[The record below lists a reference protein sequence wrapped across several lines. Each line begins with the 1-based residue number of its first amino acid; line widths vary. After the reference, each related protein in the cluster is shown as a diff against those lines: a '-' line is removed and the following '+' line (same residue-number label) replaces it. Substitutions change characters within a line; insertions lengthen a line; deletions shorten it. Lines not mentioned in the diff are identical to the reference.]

1 MAGCHNPKSDET
13 MCPDCGHDWRLHD
26 IHEHPYRGGCS
37 FSLTSERCG
46 CEQIS
51 DVPRDIMTGQPVLT
65 FDEFCLGVKELL
77 GKRSENKGYSQSGE
91 SDLLSE
97 FVRKM
102 GLSHPEG
109 EICYK
114 IVRYHQKGDKEDLLK
129 IAAWAM
135 ILWRTKCE
143 DSR

>member
-1 MAGCHNPKSDET
+1 MAGCHKPISDET
-13 MCPDCGHDWRLHD
+13 MCPDCGHDWRLHS
-26 IHEHPYRGGCS
+26 IRGSALGSGCRFYLRDYGQEPVCGCS
-37 FSLTSERCG
+37 R
-46 CEQIS
+46 QS
-51 DVPRDIMTGQPVLT
+51 DVPRDLLTGRPVTT

-77 GKRSENKGYSQSGE
+77 GKCSEGKGYSQSGE

-109 EICYK
+109 EIVYK

-135 ILWRTKCE
+135 ILWRGK
-143 DSR
+143 